1 MTRLALPAILVIGAF
16 SSAALAAPV
25 PASPWSSTGTPTP
38 LPEHNVASSQA
49 HHVSSRD
56 VHSHE
61 LTTRGLA
68 ISRLLG
74 ANTQNNPTTTD
85 SSVLR
90 LHDLWDDDR
99 KRIVESRHQRRVDE
113 KLDALDF
120 DDWQALIDYNRRELR
135 EAKQQYPKA
144 VSKAGDPDSNK
155 AFWDWRV
162 TTIAQRWE
170 GSMRALLW
178 AKRQQKQAVRAFK
191 LAKKRAASA
200 NTVPKK
206 S

>member
-25 PASPWSSTGTPTP
+25 SASPWSSTGTPTP

-56 VHSHE
+56 VHSRE

-85 SSVLR
+85 SEHPRPSGLVGLHGLR
-90 LHDLWDDDR
+90 DNEFAM
-99 KRIVESRHQRRVDE
+99 VNESRRQRGVPE
-113 KLDALDF
+113 LQESESLDALNV
-120 DDWQALIDYNRRELR
+120 DDWQVLVEYYEKDIKESDERIQRLPHITDPVRREWMEYSLYGQ
-135 EAKQQYPKA
+135 K
-144 VSKAGDPDSNK
+144 SGDEQDL
-155 AFWDWRV
+155 
-162 TTIAQRWE
+162 
-170 GSMRALLW
+170 GW
-178 AKRQQKQAVRAFK
+178 AKRRMA
-191 LAKKRAASA
+191 LAKERAASA

-206 S
+206 H